1 MIKHLKLLILLV
13 LLVSPFANN
22 WTPLEILK
30 LKTFD
35 ALVEDK
41 IPSGYFSILNI
52 TEKDVEKEEG
62 YPFPRERLADIQNSL
77 ISKGAIGV
85 GWVIAFPQ
93 ADRFGG
99 DEVFAESLQ
108 KIPSVLATF
117 ENENGT
123 YPMTTGTVILGEDNG
138 GYKATGIIENI
149 EILKNSAYQGIAVAP
164 TDVDQLV
171 RRMPLLMRTPDGWVS
186 AYGTEVLKVLAGADT
201 YVIKTNDN
209 GIQEIRVKGIPA
221 VSTDSLGRK
230 WISWV
235 DTPQFSLSEINK
247 TNMIK
252 DRFVFIG
259 VTAQGVMPQLATP
272 VGLLEPHK
280 IQTALSESI
289 LIQDSPYIPDYSKAV
304 EMLVLVSSVSLV
316 WFILHLFGITWGL
329 VFALMVIG
337 STAYAEIYF
346 IKSSGILL
354 DFTWTLISQFITA
367 TVAFYLRFREQYKLR
382 QQIKKQFEHYLDPRQ
397 VKQLQKNPELLKLG
411 GEKKYATFL
420 FTDVRGFTSLSESLP
435 PEDVTYIMNKALTA
449 QQKAVQKH
457 EGMVDKYIGDAMMA
471 IFNAPLDQ
479 LDHETRAVACAL
491 DIIKN
496 MEDLNKE
503 FEKKG
508 MPSVAIGIGINSGKA
523 VIGNMGSESRFDY
536 TAIGDAVN
544 TGARLESATKEVGV
558 DILISSNTAQLA
570 KQQLEFISNINV
582 KGKEKEL
589 QVYSIKNL
597 KTKGV
602 NKNG

>member
-1 MIKHLKLLILLV
+1 VTKHLKLLILLV
-13 LLVSPFANN
+13 VLVFPFVQN
-22 WTPLEILK
+22 WTALEILK

-52 TEKDVEKEEG
+52 TEKDVEREGG
-62 YPFPRERLADIQNSL
+62 YPFPRRKLADIQNAL
-77 ISKGAIGV
+77 INQGAIGV

-93 ADRFGG
+93 EDRLGG

-108 KIPSVLATF
+108 RIPSVLATF
-117 ENENGT
+117 ENENGV
-123 YPMTTGTVILGEDNG
+123 YPVTTGTVILGEDRG
-138 GYKATGIIENI
+138 GYKATGVIENI
-149 EILKNSAYQGIAVAP
+149 DILKDSAYQGIAVAP

-186 AYGTEVLKVLAGADT
+186 SYGTEVLKVLAGADT
-201 YVIKTNDN
+201 YLIKTNEN
-209 GIQEIRVKGIPA
+209 GIEEIRVKGIPA
-221 VSTDSLGRK
+221 VPTDSLGRK

-252 DRFVFIG
+252 DRFVFVG
-259 VTAQGVMPQLATP
+259 VTAAGVMPQLATP

-289 LIQDSPYIPDYSKAV
+289 LIQDSPYIPDYARAV
-304 EMLVLVSSVSLV
+304 EALTFIVSVSLV

-329 VFALMVIG
+329 VFGLMVMIA
-337 STAYAEIYF
+337 TAYTEIYL
-346 IKSSGILL
+346 IKSSGVLL

-382 QQIKKQFEHYLDPRQ
+382 QLIKKQFEHYLDPRQ
-397 VKQLQKNPELLKLG
+397 VKRLQNNPELLKLG

-435 PEDVTYIMNKALTA
+435 PEEVTYIMNKALTA
-449 QQKAVQKH
+449 QQKAVQKFG
-457 EGMVDKYIGDAMMA
+457 GMVDKYIGDAMMA

-479 LDHETRAVACAL
+479 KDHETRAIDCAL
-491 DIIKN
+491 DIMKN

-503 FEKKG
+503 FKKKG
-508 MPSVAIGIGINSGKA
+508 MPSIAIGIGINSGKA

-544 TGARLESATKEVGV
+544 TAARLESATKEVGV
-558 DILISSNTAQLA
+558 DLLIGESTAQFTKFELNLISTI
-570 KQQLEFISNINV
+570 KV
-582 KGKEKEL
+582 KGKTDAL
-589 QVYSIKNL
+589 DIYTI
-597 KTKGV
+597 
-602 NKNG
+602 

>member
-1 MIKHLKLLILLV
+1 MIKHLKLLVLLV
-13 LLVSPFANN
+13 ILVSPFINN

-41 IPSGYFSILNI
+41 QPSDYFSILNI
-52 TEKDVEKEEG
+52 TERDVEREGG
-62 YPFPRERLADIQNSL
+62 YPFPRRKLADIQDTL
-77 ISKGAIGV
+77 INQGAIGV

-93 ADRFGG
+93 EDRLGG

-108 KIPSVLATF
+108 RIPSVLATF

-123 YPMTTGTVILGEDNG
+123 YPLTTGTVILGEDNG
-138 GYKATGIIENI
+138 GYKATGVIENI

-171 RRMPLLMRTPDGWVS
+171 RRMPLLMRTPEGWVS

-201 YVIKTNDN
+201 YLIKTNEN
-209 GIQEIRVKGIPA
+209 GIQEVRVKGIPA
-221 VSTDSLGRK
+221 VPTDSLGRK

-235 DTPQFSLSEINK
+235 DTPQFSLSEISR
-247 TNMIK
+247 TDMIK
-252 DRFVFIG
+252 DRFVFVG
-259 VTAQGVMPQLATP
+259 VTAAGVMPQLATP

-289 LIQDSPYIPDYSKAV
+289 LIQDSPYIPDYSKSV
-304 EMLVLVSSVSLV
+304 EMLALVASVSLV

-329 VFALMVIG
+329 VFALMVMG
-337 STAYAEIYF
+337 GTAYAEIYF

-397 VKQLQKNPELLKLG
+397 VKQLQNNPELLKLG

-457 EGMVDKYIGDAMMA
+457 GGMVDKYIGDAMMA

-479 LDHETRAVACAL
+479 LDHETKAVDCAL

-496 MEDLNKE
+496 MEELNKE
-503 FEKKG
+503 FKNKG
-508 MPSVAIGIGINSGKA
+508 IPPVAIGIGINTGKA

-558 DILISSNTAQLA
+558 DLLIGEDTARFNKNKL
-570 KQQLEFISNINV
+570 KLIDEISV
-582 KGKEKEL
+582 KGKEK
-589 QVYSIKNL
+589 SL
-597 KTKGV
+597 KVFTYAS
-602 NKNG
+602 

>member
-1 MIKHLKLLILLV
+1 MIKHLKLLVLLV
-13 LLVSPFANN
+13 ILVSPFINN

-41 IPSGYFSILNI
+41 QPSDYFSILNI
-52 TEKDVEKEEG
+52 TERDVEREGG
-62 YPFPRERLADIQNSL
+62 YPFPRRKLADIQDTL
-77 ISKGAIGV
+77 INQGAIGV

-93 ADRFGG
+93 EDRLGG

-108 KIPSVLATF
+108 RIPSVLATF

-123 YPMTTGTVILGEDNG
+123 YPLTTGTVILGEDNG
-138 GYKATGIIENI
+138 GYKATGVIENI

-171 RRMPLLMRTPDGWVS
+171 RRMPLLMRTPEGWVS

-201 YVIKTNDN
+201 YLIKTNEN
-209 GIQEIRVKGIPA
+209 GIQEVRVKGIPA
-221 VSTDSLGRK
+221 VPTDSLGRK

-235 DTPQFSLSEINK
+235 DTPQFSLSEISR
-247 TNMIK
+247 TDMIK
-252 DRFVFIG
+252 DRFVFVG
-259 VTAQGVMPQLATP
+259 VTAAGVMPQIATP
-272 VGLLEPHK
+272 AGLLEPHK
-280 IQTALSESI
+280 IQAALSESI

-304 EMLVLVSSVSLV
+304 EILTLVASVSLV

-329 VFALMVIG
+329 VFALMVMG
-337 STAYAEIYF
+337 GTAYAEIYL

-354 DFTWTLISQFITA
+354 DFTWSFISQFITA

-397 VKQLQKNPELLKLG
+397 VKKLQNNPELLKLG
-411 GEKKYATFL
+411 GEKRYATYL
-420 FTDVRGFTSLSESLP
+420 FTDVRGFTSMSESLP

-449 QQKAVQKH
+449 QQKAVQRH

-479 LDHETRAVACAL
+479 QDHETRAVDCAL
-491 DIIKN
+491 DIIEN
-496 MEDLNKE
+496 MKELNKE
-503 FEKKG
+503 LENKG
-508 MPSVAIGIGINSGKA
+508 LPSIAIGIGINSGDA
-523 VIGNMGSESRFDY
+523 VIGNMGSEARFDY

-558 DILISSNTAQLA
+558 DLLVGENTILFNRYRFDLVDEI
-570 KQQLEFISNINV
+570 FV
-582 KGKEKEL
+582 KGKEEP
-589 QVYSIKNL
+589 L
-597 KTKGV
+597 KVFTPRIE
-602 NKNG
+602 